1 MSEIDLE
8 DLIDSKIYHTLR
20 TEGYGPVNQ
29 DKFEELVQKLTVA
42 ALDALDEY
50 SDIVEAAYMAEPL
63 PPIFLG
69 GTNG

>member
-1 MSEIDLE
+1 VSEIDLV

-20 TEGYGPVNQ
+20 NLGYGPVNE
-29 DKFEELVQKLTVA
+29 DKFEELVQRLTSA